1 MPVYQFEAMDRT
13 GQEIRDVI
21 DAPSEEEAQNTI
33 RQMGYFVTKLSLKKG
48 VQAKAVGKKRKR
60 PFAMGGAKT
69 KHICTFTR
77 QLSILQ
83 DAGLPILRSLK
94 ILENNQKPGK
104 LKNALMDVC
113 DEIETGSTLSESMS
127 KCPKVFSRLYVNMV
141 KAGEAGGALETIL
154 QRLSEFLERSE
165 SLKRK
170 VKGAM
175 IYPVA
180 VVCVAIGILAGI
192 MFFIVPTFKKMFDE
206 FELKL
211 PAATQL
217 LMAMSEYV
225 VSYYWLMFLLP
236 ICCWLVG
243 KIIRK
248 FKHGRMG
255 YDQFIIKVPLF
266 GGLIEKNILART
278 TRTLG
283 TLVTSGVPILEALN
297 ITRETSGNA
306 MFERIFTKVTE
317 AIREGEVISKPMK
330 ENSVPGFHPL
340 ALFYWAWTGAFPGIM
355 IMSVALTSGRGVNAK
370 KDASGQI
377 VKAVVKKGAKAD
389 DGSALIMV
397 GLMGIGIGV
406 VVATLLY
413 LMKMNSRVMD
423 DLVVNMIDVGEETG
437 ELDTMLYKIADN
449 YDEEVSVMTEGLT
462 KLIEPMLIVF
472 LGVAVGFIV
481 ISLFMPLISLIT
493 GLSGPGK

>member
-1 MPVYQFEAMDRT
+1 MPMYQFEAMDRT

-21 DAPSEEEAQNTI
+21 EAPSEEDAQNTI

-48 VQAKAVGKKRKR
+48 AQQATAKKGAKKKRG
-60 PFAMGGAKT
+60 FVMGGVKT
-69 KHICTFTR
+69 AQICTFTR

-94 ILENNQKPGK
+94 ILENNSKPGR
-104 LKNALMDVC
+104 LKFTLQDVC
-113 DEIETGSTLSESMS
+113 EEIETGLTLSEAMA
-127 KCPKVFSRLYVNMV
+127 KAPKVFSRLYVNMI

-154 QRLSEFLERSE
+154 QRLAEFLESSE
-165 SLKRK
+165 ALKRK
-170 VKGAM
+170 VKGAL
-175 IYPVA
+175 IYPIA
-180 VVCVAIGILAGI
+180 VVIVAIGILAGI

-206 FELKL
+206 FELSL
-211 PAATQL
+211 PAPTLL

-225 VSYYWLMFLLP
+225 VGYWWLMFLLP
-236 ICCWLVG
+236 ICCWLIG

-255 YDQFIIKVPLF
+255 FDQFIIKVPIF

-283 TLVTSGVPILEALN
+283 TLITSGVPILEAIN
-297 ITRETSGNA
+297 ITRETAGNA
-306 MFERIFTKVTE
+306 MFERIFNKVIE
-317 AIREGEVISKPMK
+317 AIREGDVIAKPMK
-330 ENSVPGFHPL
+330 ENSIPGFHPM
-340 ALFYWAWTGAFPGIM
+340 AMFYWAWIGAFPGIM
-355 IMSVALTSGRGVNAK
+355 MMSVALTAGQGVKVGGKAGSKAANA
-370 KDASGQI
+370 
-377 VKAVVKKGAKAD
+377 
-389 DGSALIMV
+389 SA
-397 GLMGIGIGV
+397 GDQLMMISAGTIGIGV
-406 VVATLLY
+406 VGMCLWY
-413 LMKMNSRVMD
+413 LMKMKTRVID

-449 YDEEVSVMTEGLT
+449 YDEEVRVMTEGLT

-493 GLSGPGK
+493 SLS